1 MARVFAITTAATS
14 FRLDAQGR
22 AETSF
27 TVSNASGRALRG
39 RAEVRATDAA
49 QQGWLS
55 VVGDGE
61 RDFPANGT
69 HQIAVRVAAPPGS
82 PAGKF
87 SFRLD
92 MVSAQ
97 NPDED
102 FAEGP
107 TVSFEVPAPA
117 PKKPFPWWIVAVAA
131 AVVLVIGGLTAYLMM
146 REPAAPKQEEA
157 AAPPH
162 RSLPRLPR
170 RPPRMKS

>member
-69 HQIAVRVAAPPGS
+69 HQIAVKVAAPPGS

-102 FAEGP
+102 FAEYELGEAEIADLRRWV
-107 TVSFEVPAPA
+107 TGWYDDLARRLAAELAGE
-117 PKKPFPWWIVAVAA
+117 FPDD
-131 AVVLVIGGLTAYLMM
+131 L
-146 REPAAPKQEEA
+146 
-157 AAPPH
+157 
-162 RSLPRLPR
+162 
-170 RPPRMKS
+170 